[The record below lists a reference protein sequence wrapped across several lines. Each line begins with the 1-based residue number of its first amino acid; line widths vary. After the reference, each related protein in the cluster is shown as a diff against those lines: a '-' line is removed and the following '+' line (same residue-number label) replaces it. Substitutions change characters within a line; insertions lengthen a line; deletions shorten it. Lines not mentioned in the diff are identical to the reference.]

1 MQCKAKIMAKTAILA
16 VALACAAAPASAQ
29 EKAKAKADQPFNVVR
44 MSQSD
49 GQRQLEAAIRISL
62 ASRSCKLETPLAD
75 KDDARLTGF
84 INALTKKLRLDPN
97 RLERVYYVKSFDEY
111 EKDEAKFCSAWAP
124 QIADYVKRVP

>member
-16 VALACAAAPASAQ
+16 VALACAAVPASAQ
-29 EKAKAKADQPFNVVR
+29 EKAKAKADQPFNVAR
-44 MSQSD
+44 MSQSE
-49 GQRQLEAAIRISL
+49 GQKQLENAIRISL

-111 EKDEAKFCSAWAP
+111 EKDEAKFCSAWVP
-124 QIADYVKRVP
+124 QITDYVKRLP